1 MPIFANV
8 NLAAMCGVGVVEGG
22 PRPGECPKCIFCP
35 EKKESLYLRISVFFG
50 GGGGGE
56 PTWRISIV
64 DFPCAKPF
72 SRAVVL
78 HYAFSYFLLMSF
90 VFLYLNFLVNIFL
103 HLRVGD
109 VNHFGECPTLRG
121 ASCARRNIF

>member
-1 MPIFANV
+1 M
-8 NLAAMCGVGVVEGG
+8 
-22 PRPGECPKCIFCP
+22 
-35 EKKESLYLRISVFFG
+35 SVFFG

-56 PTWRISIV
+56 LNSRISIV

-72 SRAVVL
+72 SRAVVF
-78 HYAFSYFLLMSF
+78 AFSYFL
-90 VFLYLNFLVNIFL
+90 YLNILVNIFL

-121 ASCARRNIF
+121 ASSARRNIF